1 MNVVLLRV
9 GIDTGCGGI
18 LSPIFED
25 GTFEYIP
32 IPDGMSIHK
41 YTYGSIIGRK
51 GLPLSEYFPKT
62 SKFRQIAHQSVHFDP
77 EFETFTYGDP
87 TAPKSSL
94 KDLQE
99 GDLLVFYAG
108 LQGYGF
114 RKDPAL
120 YIIGYF
126 EVAKVQVGATQIG
139 TAFQN
144 NIHVHPQI
152 FLPISDKLVL
162 IKGNRNSKLLEKA
175 VVISVKGKDSD
186 NKPLHV
192 LSPAMQKVFGDF
204 DGKIGIQ
211 RSPPRWVF
219 PEYIDSAAKFVRSL
233 E

>member
-18 LSPIFED
+18 HGPIFED

-32 IPDGMSIHK
+32 IPDSMSIQK
-41 YTYGSIIGRK
+41 YSYGSCIGRK

-62 SKFRQIAHQSVHFDP
+62 SKYRNIAHQSVHFDP

-87 TAPKSSL
+87 TVPKSSL
-94 KDLQE
+94 KDLQQ

-114 RKDPAL
+114 KKDPAL

-126 EVAKVQVGATQIG
+126 EVAKVHLGGMNSGVI
-139 TAFQN
+139 FKN
-144 NIHVHPQI
+144 NIHVHPQV
-152 FLPISDKLVL
+152 FLPIADKLIL
-162 IKGNRNSKLLEKA
+162 IAGNRNSKLLEKA
-175 VVISVKGKDSD
+175 VLISQKGKDSAG
-186 NKPLHV
+186 KSLHV
-192 LSPAMQKVFGDF
+192 LSDEMQKIFGNF

-211 RSPPRWVF
+211 RSPPRWVL
-219 PEYIDSAAKFVRSL
+219 PEYIDRAAKFVKSL
-233 E
+233 V